1 MDQNATRRE
10 TKPRHD
16 PAKEAFWRKAVVE
29 QRRSGQTVRAFC
41 QSRGLTEPSFYAWRA
56 ELVRR
61 DQHSRVA
68 NGSAEGHRPRRTVSH
83 SARSRSAKPASPFVA
98 LTVAGNEPV
107 LGSGAA
113 IEIELPGGERLQVSS
128 GCDRMT
134 LDVVLSALRER
145 PC

>member
-1 MDQNATRRE
+1 MDRDATRRE

-16 PAKEAFWRKAVVE
+16 PTKEAFWRKAVAE

-61 DQHSRVA
+61 DQGRRTA
-68 NGSAEGHRPRRTVSH
+68 NESADGDRPRRTVAH
-83 SARSRSAKPASPFVA
+83 SARSQSEKPASPFVA
-98 LTVAGNEPV
+98 LTVAGDPPS
-107 LGSGAA
+107 LSSGPA
-113 IEIELPGGERLQVSS
+113 IAIELPGGERLHVSS

-134 LDVVLSALRER
+134 LDVVLKALRER